1 MDALLSKGR
10 GIAAARRGQ
19 IIQRVLVDGWS
30 TAQAAAAFGL
40 QERRVARW
48 VADYRRHGMAS
59 LRQDD
64 SAERFDQRWLRH
76 ICTAVARCIGGLRRG
91 FGLVEPASCVVL
103 RRTGD
108 ERGGGN

>member
-1 MDALLSKGR
+1 MDALLSKSR

-30 TAQAAAAFGL
+30 TARAAATFGI

-64 SAERFDQRWLRH
+64 SAERVYLRWLRRIH
-76 ICTAVARCIGGLRRG
+76 AAVSRSIGGLRRG

>member
-1 MDALLSKGR
+1 
-10 GIAAARRGQ
+10 
-19 IIQRVLVDGWS
+19 
-30 TAQAAAAFGL
+30 
-40 QERRVARW
+40 
-48 VADYRRHGMAS
+48 MAS